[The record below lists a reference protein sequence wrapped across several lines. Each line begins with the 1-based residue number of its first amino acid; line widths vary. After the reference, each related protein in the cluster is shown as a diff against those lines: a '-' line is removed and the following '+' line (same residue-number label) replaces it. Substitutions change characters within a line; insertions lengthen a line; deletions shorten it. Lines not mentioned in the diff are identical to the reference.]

1 MGVRGVVT
9 ADVSLEWM
17 SKLVKAMNETQKGF
31 CFVVT
36 DTGAFVAYPDYNYVM
51 KESLFS
57 LAESHHDK
65 RLREVAK
72 EMLRSKK
79 GFLDIGTS
87 LGGQESFLAYSR
99 ILSTGW
105 RFGAVFPKERT
116 LCGSLQVA

>member
-1 MGVRGVVT
+1 MVTYSFPSFYFSDDGKRLGVRGVVT

-57 LAESHHDK
+57 LAESHRDK

-72 EMLRSKK
+72 RDASLQEGIFGHR
-79 GFLDIGTS
+79 DE
-87 LGGQESFLAYSR
+87 LGG
-99 ILSTGW
+99 TGI
-105 RFGAVFPKERT
+105 FPR
-116 LCGSLQVA
+116 LL